1 MCTSKMRI
9 VETMHAPRGGG
20 KIWGVEELPLWG
32 ENLEIAP
39 VPA

>member
-1 MCTSKMRI
+1 MRI
-9 VETMHAPRGGG
+9 VETMHAPRGG

-32 ENLEIAP
+32 ENLKIAP